1 MRRSFSTASFIEY
14 QTKKTSRK
22 ISPTMGTLSGLVMMS
37 RKFGS
42 RPPSP
47 KNSVKTASAPYP
59 NAFEAIFS
67 RFQTSSTS
75 ERDHQEEVRP
85 VDWRRR

>member
-22 ISPTMGTLSGLVMMS
+22 IRPTMGTLSGLVMMS
-37 RKFGS
+37 LKFGS

-47 KNSVKTASAPYP
+47 KNSPKTTSAPMP
-59 NAFEAIFS
+59 NRFDVIFS
-67 RFQTSSTS
+67 RFQTSST
-75 ERDHQEEVRP
+75 RALIIRKK
-85 VDWRRR
+85 